1 MEPAKAGQ
9 EPLVP
14 GESAVPGV
22 QVDGVVAASKP
33 KRVGVKEVASLAG
46 VSWKTVSNV
55 VNDRPHV
62 RPAMREKVLAAIAE
76 LGYRPNLAGRQLR
89 QGSSMTI
96 VLAIP
101 EITSPYFGKLA
112 EHVITS
118 AESRGYTVLIEAY
131 GEETAR
137 EGRVLD
143 GYQNRLIDGI
153 IYSAQNVDPEAV
165 KARTDPTP
173 MVLLGERVL
182 DSGLPHIAINNNRSA
197 RELVSHLASR
207 GRTRLAFLGDRPG
220 VGESAAGLRLAGFQ
234 DGLLENRLAF
244 DERLVMGVQ
253 RYSRDEGEMAA
264 LRLLNS
270 GLPFDAVV
278 CGSDILSVGV
288 LRAFRRRGIRVP
300 QDVSIVGWDDIPEAE
315 YGAPSLTSISP
326 DIAALAEASLEQLL
340 ALMDGRELENVEME
354 IGYSLKVRESSF

>member
-1 MEPAKAGQ
+1 MEPVEAGQ
-9 EPLVP
+9 KPLVLE
-14 GESAVPGV
+14 ESADHDVRM
-22 QVDGVVAASKP
+22 DGLATSIRP
-33 KRVGVKEVASLAG
+33 KRVGIKEVASLAG

-131 GEETAR
+131 GEDPTR
-137 EGRVLD
+137 EGRVLE

-153 IYSAQNVDPEAV
+153 IYSAQNVSPEAV
-165 KARTDPTP
+165 KARKDPTP
-173 MVLLGERVL
+173 MVLLGERIL
-182 DSGLPHIAINNNRSA
+182 DSGLPHVAINNNRSA

-207 GRTRLAFLGDRPG
+207 GRTRLAFLGDRPD
-220 VGESAAGLRLAGFQ
+220 VGESVAGLRLEGFQ
-234 DGLLENRLAF
+234 EGLLENELTF
-244 DERLVMGVQ
+244 DQHLVMGVQ

-270 GLPFDAVV
+270 GVPFDSVV
-278 CGSDILSVGV
+278 CASDILSVGV

-315 YGAPSLTSISP
+315 FGAPSLTSISP

-340 ALMDGRELENVEME
+340 TVMDGRELETVEME
-354 IGYSLKVRESSF
+354 IGYTLKVRESSF